1 MNASKPQ
8 TLLRALLV
16 SYLLS
21 GVLLI
26 LLSLALYRLKLPE
39 EQINLAVYGVY
50 AAACFFGGFL
60 SGRSIKSRRF
70 FWGLITGLLYF
81 AVLTAVSFLTAHG
94 GGDGWGDDELKG
106 HVKMKNVCRQ
116 THGTRKT
123 RRGTFPLPGLSAA
136 FVSYECFSILDPLIR
151 SSLLGFL
158 SGFLLRLLLALLLPL
173 LLRVHLLLRVDVQAD
188 LVDAVLLHMFHGQ
201 VQVLVADLLAL
212 LRQMV

>member
-94 GGDGWGDDELKG
+94 DAPDTSRLASVLAVCAAAGTAGG
-106 HVKMKNVCRQ
+106 MM
-116 THGTRKT
+116 
-123 RRGTFPLPGLSAA
+123 S
-136 FVSYECFSILDPLIR
+136 
-151 SSLLGFL
+151 
-158 SGFLLRLLLALLLPL
+158 
-173 LLRVHLLLRVDVQAD
+173 
-188 LVDAVLLHMFHGQ
+188 
-201 VQVLVADLLAL
+201 
-212 LRQMV
+212 